1 MPLLS
6 TGGVELLVPV
16 ARAGCEYSSHL
27 LFDVGNVLVSSS
39 VTTYQCPAMTNLPL
53 HLGAQ
58 GHDELSVVRTGS
70 VQVCRV
76 GDEELLRGNGERA
89 RFRSQRPLLHR
100 RVDAGRQNRDR
111 IVAVEHD
118 LEGAELLGEI
128 PQGER
133 LDLPKP
139 EFGTVGIG

>member
-89 RFRSQRPLLHR
+89 RFRRCGIAGGNPAARTSRPPR
-100 RVDAGRQNRDR
+100 SRVRDGRDR
-111 IVAVEHD
+111 AIRGRSPHSDGDVRPPR
-118 LEGAELLGEI
+118 G
-128 PQGER
+128 
-133 LDLPKP
+133 
-139 EFGTVGIG
+139 